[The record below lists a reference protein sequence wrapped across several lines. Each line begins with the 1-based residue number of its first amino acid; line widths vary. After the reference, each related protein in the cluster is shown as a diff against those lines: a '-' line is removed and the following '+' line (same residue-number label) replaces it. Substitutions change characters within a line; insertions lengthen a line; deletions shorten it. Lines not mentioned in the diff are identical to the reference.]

1 MQVKNEIEGLAI
13 YNGGKLLGFIDRSGN
28 EFFPSVG
35 MLTGAELA
43 FIAQVIASFEIW
55 DLSTKTVDPSKTF

>member
-1 MQVKNEIEGLAI
+1 MQVKNHTTHLSIWQGE
-13 YNGGKLLGFIDRSGN
+13 KCLGTIDRSGN

-43 FIAQVIASFEIW
+43 FIAQVIQNFEIW

>member
-13 YNGGKLLGFIDRSGN
+13 YNGGKLLGYIDRSGN

-35 MLTGAELA
+35 MLKGAELL
-43 FIAQVIASFEIW
+43 FIAQVIDSFEVW

>member
-28 EFFPSVG
+28 EFFPECG
-35 MLTGAELA
+35 MLTGAELV
-43 FIAQVIASFEIW
+43 FIAQVIDSFEIW
-55 DLSTKTVDPSKTF
+55 DLSTKNIDSSKTF